1 MNQKKKI
8 LLITIAIIV
17 VAFLIFKLIFHSK
30 ESSKITIETSHLEI
44 GNIENIVTATG
55 TIEPIKQVEVGTQVS
70 GVVQKI
76 YVDFNSKV
84 KAGELIAELDKTNL
98 RASLSVAQTNYETAQ
113 NELNYVKKIYERQKS
128 LFEKQ
133 VISQVDLDQAQYN
146 LVNAQGN
153 FSQRKSDLEKAVTN
167 LSYADI
173 KSPIDGVILSR
184 TVDVGQTVAAS
195 FNTPTLFTIA
205 QDLTKMQVEADVD
218 EADIGK
224 VKIGQ
229 RVEFTVDAFQDK
241 TFYGKVTQIRLNPTV
256 TSNVVTYTVIIDA
269 ENPDQKL
276 MPGLTAIITI
286 FTQELTNVSIIPIKA
301 IDFKPDSAIYIE
313 YARLNHI
320 EIKKSLA
327 TSKKHDSK
335 EVWVKKNNI
344 IEPRIISVGS
354 RDEIN
359 IQVLSGISKGEE
371 IVLDM
376 KKEELSIETPSGS
389 PFMPKRPI
397 HKTK

>member
-8 LLITIAIIV
+8 LLITIVSIV
-17 VAFLIFKLIFHSK
+17 VAFFIIKWIFKSK
-30 ESSKITIETSHLEI
+30 ESTKISIETSQIEI

-229 RVEFTVDAFQDK
+229 RVDFTVDAFQDK
-241 TFYGKVTQIRLNPTV
+241 IFNGKVTQIRLNPTV

-286 FTQELTNVSIIPIKA
+286 FTQELTNVTIIPIKA
-301 IDFKPDSAIYIE
+301 IDFKPDSAIYAE

-320 EIKKSLA
+320 KIEKSLKQ
-327 TSKKHDSK
+327 SKKQDTK
-335 EVWVKKNNI
+335 EVWIKKNNI
-344 IEPRIISVGS
+344 IEPRLISVGS

-359 IQVLSGISKGEE
+359 IEVLSGISEGEDVV
-371 IVLDM
+371 IDM
-376 KKEELSIETPSGS
+376 NKEELNVETPSGS
-389 PFMPKRPI
+389 PFMPKRP
-397 HKTK
+397 TKKNK

>member
-1 MNQKKKI
+1 MNRKKKI
-8 LLITIAIIV
+8 LLITIVSIV
-17 VAFLIFKLIFHSK
+17 VAFFIIKFIFKSK
-30 ESSKITIETSHLEI
+30 ESTKISIETSQLEI

-146 LVNAQGN
+146 LVNAKGN
-153 FSQRKSDLEKAVTN
+153 FSQRKSDLEKAITN

-241 TFYGKVTQIRLNPTV
+241 IFNGKVTQIRLNPTV

-286 FTQELTNVSIIPIKA
+286 FTQELTNVTIIPIKA
-301 IDFKPDSAIYIE
+301 IDFKPDSAIYAE

-320 EIKKSLA
+320 EIKKSLES
-327 TSKKHDSK
+327 SKKHDSK
-335 EVWVKKNNI
+335 EVWIKKNNI

-359 IQVLSGISKGEE
+359 IEVLSGILEGED
-371 IVLDM
+371 VVVDM
-376 KKEELSIETPSGS
+376 KKEELQVEAPSGS
-389 PFMPKRPI
+389 PFMPKRP
-397 HKTK
+397 TKKNK